1 MTEPTSNNTFT
12 VQCAKAARCSVTAL
26 LEKIKTAEF
35 TTEAVKEL
43 SHLLCSI
50 DKALERVASLFDQPQ
65 SCMVKLGDQH
75 HLRMAI
81 WSNQG
86 ACERYQDNFTKWTSH
101 SNDDFLRDSD
111 WNFFDI
117 FKDIESRLLSEKL
130 RLFKDTIDKA
140 VQTSALLTTFSASEN
155 ISDDEWDSILVKESS
170 LLSAVIE
177 ANKCHHAHQLIERA
191 AERVICEIK
200 GHGIAMQHHRNFLM
214 DFWSSFASYDG
225 GKELIHGTKISFSQ
239 MLNGI
244 VIARSQSISDDF
256 DLDPLLWFISN
267 SFQR

>member
-12 VQCAKAARCSVTAL
+12 AQCAKAALCSVTAL

-50 DKALERVASLFDQPQ
+50 DKALEKVVSLFDQPQ
-65 SCMVKLGDQH
+65 SCIVKLGDQH

-101 SNDDFLRDSD
+101 SNDDFLRDSE

-117 FKDIESRLLSEKL
+117 FKDIESRLLSERL

-140 VQTSALLTTFSASEN
+140 VQTSALYVNPEFPILPIASSLGFFSRLTTFSTSEN

-170 LLSAVIE
+170 LLLAIIE

-191 AERVICEIK
+191 AERIICEIK
-200 GHGIAMQHHRNFLM
+200 GHGIAMQHHRNFL
-214 DFWSSFASYDG
+214 DG
-225 GKELIHGTKISFSQ
+225 LLVEFRQLRWGQRTDSWNQDQLFP
-239 MLNGI
+239 NA
-244 VIARSQSISDDF
+244 VSDLPDE
-256 DLDPLLWFISN
+256 S
-267 SFQR
+267 